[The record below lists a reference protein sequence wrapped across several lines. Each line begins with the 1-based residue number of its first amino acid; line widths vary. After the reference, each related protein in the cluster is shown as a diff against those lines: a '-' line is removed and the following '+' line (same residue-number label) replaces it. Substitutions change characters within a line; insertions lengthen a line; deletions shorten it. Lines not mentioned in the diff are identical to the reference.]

1 MKILFSL
8 LIILVVFVV
17 YDYNTYD
24 TDTKIND
31 IKKSS
36 KLIDFHKVQLNF
48 KSNQYKEFVYAK

>member
-24 TDTKIND
+24 ADTKIND
-31 IKKSS
+31 IQKNAI
-36 KLIDFHKVQLNF
+36 LINFHKVQLNF

>member
-24 TDTKIND
+24 TDLKMND
-31 IKKSS
+31 IKKNS
-36 KLIDFHKVQLNF
+36 KLIDFHKLQLNF

>member
-31 IKKSS
+31 IKKGS
-36 KLIDFHKVQLNF
+36 KLIDFYKVQLNF